1 MSRIAW
7 CRDDV
12 RGGSCVR
19 GAPRSRC
26 GNVVLAI
33 GTNGLPVNTRVTA
46 SNAPKA
52 FLRAVENRRKGVEEP
67 EKRGRESF
75 LMLLSAARGTAT

>member
-1 MSRIAW
+1 MSMFNGNYSGGGSVPDRISRIAW

-19 GAPRSRC
+19 GARRSRC
-26 GNVVLAI
+26 GYVVLAI
-33 GTNGLPVNTRVTA
+33 GTNGLPVNTRAMA

-52 FLRAVENRRKGVEEP
+52 FLRAVER
-67 EKRGRESF
+67 
-75 LMLLSAARGTAT
+75 